1 MRNVT
6 IQKIVEDE
14 QIKVQKLESLSIL
27 AGGIAHDFNNMLSGI
42 LGNIS
47 LAKMKVKD
55 SDITRIL
62 ERSEKAALRS
72 RSLTQQLLTFA
83 KGGAPV
89 MESIQVESFLREL
102 VEFATVGSS
111 VNCQFDIAPDL
122 PNVEADR
129 GQLSQV
135 IQNLVINAIQAMPSG
150 GNLKISANAE
160 EIKTDGLV
168 PIKSGYYLKIAI
180 QDTGVGIPKNLLSK
194 VFDPYFTTKPHGN
207 GLGLSVVYS
216 ILKKHDAYIFVD
228 SEAGNG
234 TTFTIYLPATAGVQK
249 GSQKAES
256 QILKGHGRILVMDD
270 DELICEVVE
279 EMISSMGYD
288 VKCVPNG
295 EEAIK
300 SYKEAKEAG
309 QPFDLV
315 IMDLTIVGGMG
326 GKETIAELKK
336 FDPDVKALVSSGYIN
351 DSMMTVPQ
359 KYGFIDI
366 IAKPY
371 RMEDLSS
378 ILKEHVG

>member
-1 MRNVT
+1 
-6 IQKIVEDE
+6 
-14 QIKVQKLESLSIL
+14 
-27 AGGIAHDFNNMLSGI
+27 
-42 LGNIS
+42 
-47 LAKMKVKD
+47 
-55 SDITRIL
+55 
-62 ERSEKAALRS
+62 
-72 RSLTQQLLTFA
+72 
-83 KGGAPV
+83 
-89 MESIQVESFLREL
+89 
-102 VEFATVGSS
+102 VGSS

-234 TTFTIYLPATAGVQK
+234 TTFTIYLPATAAVQK
-249 GSQKAES
+249 GSQKAEP
-256 QILKGHGRILVMDD
+256 QISKGNGRILVMDD